1 MQELRRFL
9 IYMEYNLTLITSNKD
24 KIRQAKE
31 VFSNTSIQI
40 NYIANDLPE
49 IQANSSIEIAKETA
63 IYYAKKINGAV
74 IREDHSLFINALYPF
89 PGPYTN
95 YFDKNMPVETLLS
108 ILKKEKDS
116 IYMEEIQK
124 FQEKTTHNLEKPR

>member
-1 MQELRRFL
+1 
-9 IYMEYNLTLITSNKD
+9 MEYNLTLITSNKD

-63 IYYAKKINGAV
+63 IYCAKKINGAV